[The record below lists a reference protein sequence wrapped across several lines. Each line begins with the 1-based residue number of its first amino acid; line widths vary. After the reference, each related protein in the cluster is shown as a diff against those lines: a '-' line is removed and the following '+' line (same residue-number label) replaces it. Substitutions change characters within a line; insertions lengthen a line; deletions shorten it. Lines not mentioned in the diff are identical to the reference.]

1 MTHVERIEQNKKL
14 EGLSERKGGIEDH
27 MSFLR
32 EYIGTGNPNIFRYHG
47 SIYVKYLSHSKC
59 DSKILHY
66 LITELN

>member
-47 SIYVKYLSHSKC
+47 SIYVYLNTLVIVNVIVKFY
-59 DSKILHY
+59 I
-66 LITELN
+66 I